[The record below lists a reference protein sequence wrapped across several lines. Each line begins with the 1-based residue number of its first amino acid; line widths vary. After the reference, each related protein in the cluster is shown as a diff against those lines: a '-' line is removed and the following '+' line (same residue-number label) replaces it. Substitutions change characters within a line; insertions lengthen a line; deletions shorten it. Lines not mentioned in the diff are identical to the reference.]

1 MLDTIS
7 VEWEQ
12 IATICTV
19 VSMIVSAVVM
29 ISTRTLRLF
38 VENSLLLQS
47 KEIAEGRTRMINELR
62 DRFIDHET
70 LQNKLDLI
78 DEKIALIQK
87 EIEFEKE
94 RLAKCK
100 ADHLGGNK

>member
-1 MLDTIS
+1 MLNTIS

-29 ISTRTLRLF
+29 ISTRTLRLY
-38 VENSLLLQS
+38 VENSLLRQS
-47 KEIAEGRTRMINELR
+47 KEISDGRIKMINELR

-70 LQNKLDLI
+70 LQNKLDVM

-94 RLAKCK
+94 RLKRCQAENQCGDK
-100 ADHLGGNK
+100 